1 MTIGI
6 DGRALQDQPWS
17 GVGQYTYRLLHAL
30 FELDKQNEY
39 IIWYNSAQKLDVP
52 NFHEYSNVRIHRTK
66 WPNKILNILIKFAP
80 GISRYLLKITGDI
93 FFIPNLNFVALPAK
107 TKLVLTVHDLSF
119 EHFPEHFPIKTRLWH
134 KAINPRALVKRASK
148 IIAVSEHTKNDLIA
162 TYAVAPEKAS
172 VVYPGIL
179 VNSSQSTVHSQ
190 PKTVNRE
197 PMTDNFVLYF
207 GALEPRKNIV
217 GIIAAYEKLKPREK
231 LVIAGRTTGYAQH
244 LKKIIRKS
252 KLRDN
257 ITLIENP
264 SEEEKAKLYAAAR
277 LFVYP
282 SFYEGFGFPPLE
294 AMSYGVPVVTS
305 SASSVPE
312 ICGNAALLVSPW
324 KVEEITEGMHIML
337 EEDEVRKKYIAVG
350 LERTRY
356 FSWDKTATQV
366 LNIFKSMAR

>member
-1 MTIGI
+1 MREEHTTSSEEAT
-6 DGRALQDQPWS
+6 RALARSFAMRLNRGDVVALQGELGTGKTRFVK
-17 GVGQYTYRLLHAL
+17 GVCDAFDASRHVSSPS
-30 FELDKQNEY
+30 F
-39 IIWYNSAQKLDVP
+39 V
-52 NFHEYSNVRIHRTK
+52 
-66 WPNKILNILIKFAP
+66 ILNRYEGRDRNHRPLYLYHLDLYRVKSVEEIYDLGFEEFAY
-80 GISRYLLKITGDI
+80 G
-93 FFIPNLNFVALPAK
+93 
-107 TKLVLTVHDLSF
+107 
-119 EHFPEHFPIKTRLWH
+119 
-134 KAINPRALVKRASK
+134 
-148 IIAVSEHTKNDLIA
+148 
-162 TYAVAPEKAS
+162 
-172 VVYPGIL
+172 
-179 VNSSQSTVHSQ
+179 
-190 PKTVNRE
+190 
-197 PMTDNFVLYF
+197 
-207 GALEPRKNIV
+207 
-217 GIIAAYEKLKPREK
+217 
-231 LVIAGRTTGYAQH
+231 
-244 LKKIIRKS
+244 
-252 KLRDN
+252 DN